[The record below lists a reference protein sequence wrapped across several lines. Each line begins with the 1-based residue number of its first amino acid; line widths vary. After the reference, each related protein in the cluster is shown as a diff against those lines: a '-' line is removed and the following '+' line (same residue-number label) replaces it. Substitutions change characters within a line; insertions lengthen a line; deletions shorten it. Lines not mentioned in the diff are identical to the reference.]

1 MENKILY
8 INSCIRPASR
18 TAELAR
24 CVLDKLSGDITEVN
38 IYAENIKPLD
48 AASLD
53 KRDSKDYSDEDFNLA
68 KQFAL
73 ADVIVVA
80 APFWDLSFPA
90 LLKVYLE
97 NITVAGITF
106 EYSKEGRPVSKC
118 KAKKLCYVTTSGG
131 YIGNNNY
138 GFDYVK
144 ALCTNFFGIED
155 VVCFTAEGLDIYGAD
170 VTSIMNEAKKNI
182 LF

>member
-18 TAELAR
+18 TAELSR
-24 CVLDKLSGDITEVN
+24 YVLGKLNGDVTEVN
-38 IYAENIKPLD
+38 ICEENIKPLD
-48 AASLD
+48 VASLA
-53 KRDSKDYSDEDFNLA
+53 KRDSHDYSGEEFNLA
-68 KQFAL
+68 RQFAL

-90 LLKVYLE
+90 IMKVYLE

-106 EYSKEGRPVSKC
+106 EYSPEGRPLGKC
-118 KAKKLCYVTTSGG
+118 KAKKLYYVTSSGG
-131 YIGNNNY
+131 YIGNNNF

-144 ALCTNFFGIED
+144 ALCNNFFGIASPQKD
-155 VVCFTAEGLDIYGAD
+155 WICTVPMWQQL
-170 VTSIMNEAKKNI
+170 
-182 LF
+182 